1 MHIFPVVHPFVE
13 LDIILRICY
22 KSLPTATIKIELGRM
37 CGKNIEHSCV
47 NFFLDNEMNDE

>member
-13 LDIILRICY
+13 SDIILRICY

-37 CGKNIEHSCV
+37 CGKSIEHSCV